1 MRLYQCIASVAFGA
15 LTVTAACGSNPPP
28 PSNAGVTSAQRVDTA
43 SAVSRLVDAKCRH
56 SEQCGEIGG
65 SRQYASRDACM
76 ADNRGKAENDLR
88 VSNCPRGVDS
98 TRLEA
103 CLGQINAEACTGLGS
118 GFNRSMACGTGEL
131 CP

>member
-1 MRLYQCIASVAFGA
+1 MTAHQCLASAVFGV
-15 LTVTAACGSNPPP
+15 LVVTAACGSNPPP
-28 PSNAGVTSAQRVDTA
+28 PSNAGVTNAQRVDTT
-43 SAVSRLVDAKCRH
+43 SAVSRIVDAKCRH
-56 SEQCGEIGG
+56 SQECGEIGG

-76 ADNRGKAENDLR
+76 SDNRGKAENDLR
-88 VSNCPRGVDS
+88 ASNCPRGIDS

-103 CLGQINAEACTGLGS
+103 CLSQITTEACTGLGS